1 MKAEEIIE
9 VLNDVGAGSD
19 SYDKWLKRLTE
30 AVYLEISDSLRFST
44 KENLEEYKSITSY
57 VMRCYDTRAVSL
69 VLKLVNTDYEYL
81 ILEAIER
88 YYEELQL
95 HKVDG
100 RTSY

>member
-9 VLNDVGAGSD
+9 VLNDFGASSGEA
-19 SYDKWLKRLTE
+19 YNKWLKRLEE
-30 AVYLEISDSLRFST
+30 AVYLEMSDSLRFST
-44 KENLEEYKSITSY
+44 KENLEESRKSITSY

-88 YYEELQL
+88 FAKNKERL
-95 HKVDG
+95 
-100 RTSY
+100 